1 MDTEPSPACV
11 TTVLAGPDDVVLTG
25 DRPTGPLHLGH
36 YVGSLANRVR
46 LQTVCRQF
54 VLIADLQAL
63 TDNAGDPGRV
73 ERNVLEL
80 AYDYLAVGLDPAFT
94 TIVLQSGLPEL
105 SELFQL
111 YLNLVTVSRLERNP
125 TVKAEIA
132 QRGLERAIPAGFFC
146 YPVSQA
152 ADITAFRATL
162 VPVGA
167 DQLPMIE
174 QSNEIVRAINRRTT
188 RPALPEAQAMLSP
201 VPRLPGLD
209 GGAKMGKSMGNAIP
223 LSASADEIRARVRGM
238 YTDPGHLRVEDP
250 GRTEGNLVFA
260 YLRAFDTDED
270 GLDDLE
276 ARYRRGGVADSL
288 VKERLTAVLDALL
301 APIRVRRA
309 RLTRDPGEVLRI
321 LRAGT
326 ERARPVV
333 ARTVADVRNALG
345 VTDLDRLGTAP
356 SARRPFLAA
365 GSAQA
370 PATL

>member
-1 MDTEPSPACV
+1 MEPSSLCV
-11 TTVLAGPDDVVLTG
+11 TTVLASPDDVVLTG

-36 YVGSLANRVR
+36 YVGSLANRLR
-46 LQTVCRQF
+46 LQAICRQY

-63 TDNAGDPGRV
+63 TDNAGDPAKV

-80 AYDYLAVGLDPAFT
+80 ACDYLAVGLDPAMT

-105 SELFQL
+105 AELFLL

-125 TVKAEIA
+125 TVRAEIV

-174 QSNEIVRAINRRTT
+174 QSNEIVRAVNRRTA
-188 RPALPEAQAMLSP
+188 RPVLPEARAMLSP

-209 GGAKMGKSMGNAIP
+209 GRAKMGKSMRNGIR
-223 LSASADEIRARVRGM
+223 LSASADEIRAKVRAM
-238 YTDPGHLRVEDP
+238 HTDPGHVRVEDP
-250 GRTEGNLVFA
+250 GRIEGNLVFA
-260 YLRAFDTDED
+260 YLRAFEADED
-270 GLDDLE
+270 GLDELE

-288 VKERLTAVLDALL
+288 VKQRLTAVLEALL
-301 APIRVRRA
+301 APIRHRRA
-309 RLTRDPGEVLRI
+309 DLARDPGEVLR
-321 LRAGT
+321 LVREGT
-326 ERARPVV
+326 ARARPIV
-333 ARTVADVRNALG
+333 ARTVAEVREALG
-345 VTDLDRLGTAP
+345 VMALDRPCAAVP
-356 SARRPFLAA
+356 KPRPC
-365 GSAQA
+365 
-370 PATL
+370 

>member
-1 MDTEPSPACV
+1 MEPSSLCV
-11 TTVLAGPDDVVLTG
+11 TTVLASPDDVVLTG

-36 YVGSLANRVR
+36 YVGSLANRLR
-46 LQTVCRQF
+46 LQAICRQY

-63 TDNAGDPGRV
+63 TDNAGDPAKV

-80 AYDYLAVGLDPAFT
+80 ACDYLAVGLDPAMT

-105 SELFQL
+105 AELFLL

-125 TVKAEIA
+125 TVRAEIV

-174 QSNEIVRAINRRTT
+174 QSNEIVRAVNRRTA
-188 RPALPEAQAMLSP
+188 RPVLPEARAMLSP

-209 GGAKMGKSMGNAIP
+209 GRAKMGKSMENGIR
-223 LSASADEIRARVRGM
+223 LSASADEIRAKVRAM
-238 YTDPGHLRVEDP
+238 YTDPGHVRVEDP
-250 GRTEGNLVFA
+250 GRIEGNLVFA
-260 YLRAFDTDED
+260 YLRAFDPDED
-270 GLDDLE
+270 GLDELE

-288 VKERLTAVLDALL
+288 VKERLTAVLEALL
-301 APIRVRRA
+301 APIRHRRA
-309 RLTRDPGEVLRI
+309 DLARDPGEVLRVV
-321 LRAGT
+321 REGT
-326 ERARPVV
+326 ARARPIV
-333 ARTVADVRNALG
+333 ARTVAEVREALG
-345 VTDLDRLGTAP
+345 VMALDRACAAVAKP
-356 SARRPFLAA
+356 RPC
-365 GSAQA
+365 
-370 PATL
+370 